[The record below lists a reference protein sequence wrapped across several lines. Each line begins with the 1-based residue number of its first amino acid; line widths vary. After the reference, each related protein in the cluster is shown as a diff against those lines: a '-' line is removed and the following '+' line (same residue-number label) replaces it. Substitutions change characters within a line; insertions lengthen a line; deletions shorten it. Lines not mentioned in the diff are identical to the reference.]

1 MTKKSIFIPLAG
13 LMIVGLL
20 TFAGCKRHAHH
31 KGAEFMVDYISEV
44 LDLTDAQQADLNQI
58 KEEFMAKAEQMHADK
73 NAMKANVLA
82 QLEKEEMDADE
93 LKQLAARHRA
103 RMDEFID
110 LGIDRLVEFHRTLTP
125 EQKAKLVKKLEDC
138 ERWHHP

>member
-73 NAMKANVLA
+73 DAVKADILA

-93 LKQLAARHRA
+93 LKRLADRHRVQ
-103 RMDEFID
+103 MDELVD
-110 LGIDRLVEFHRTLTP
+110 LGIDRLVAFHKTLTP
-125 EQKAKLVKKLEDC
+125 EQKAKLVEKLEDFD
-138 ERWHHP
+138 RWHHP